1 MQSLGGQR
9 EEWAL
14 EASSRAADLGGGQL
28 EQPRQWQWLGTLWA
42 GLSLSS
48 WDCPDPPRSAQIRPD
63 PPRSAKSA
71 EERRGSGSGTGEGHA
86 ALWPLVISMLRR
98 GSG

>member
-42 GLSLSS
+42 G
-48 WDCPDPPRSAQIRPD
+48 PPSQSAQIRPD
-63 PPRSAKSA
+63 PPGQERP